1 MGTRVLAVA
10 LCSQLAIPT
19 ISAVDMGGLTLPA
32 KVSALAAMRADIL
45 RALAAAATILRCRG
59 VFCDEGRDRGVFCD
73 EGRDRGVRRR
83 GGRGHVCGAR
93 EM

>member
-19 ISAVDMGGLTLPA
+19 TSTVDMGGLALPA
-32 KVSALAAMRADIL
+32 KVSALIAMRADVFG
-45 RALAAAATILRCRG
+45 ALATAATILRCG
-59 VFCDEGRDRGVFCD
+59 GIFCD

-83 GGRGHVCGAR
+83 GGKGHVYGAR

>member
-19 ISAVDMGGLTLPA
+19 TGAVDMGGLALPA
-32 KVSALAAMRADIL
+32 KVSALAAMRADIF

-59 VFCDEGRDRGVFCD
+59 IFCDK
-73 EGRDRGVRRR
+73 GRDRGVRRR
-83 GGRGHVCGAR
+83 GGRGRICGTR